1 MAGTTPEIKT
11 RFTLDGMQQ
20 AVGKL
25 RAFGQSVVRTFDSFR
40 GKSGKAL
47 EPLDKGAKSA
57 EKAVRSTTK
66 SVTALDKKSKETGK
80 GSLGL
85 IKLGALAAVGGVAAL
100 ALKITGLGAA
110 AIKSSKDT
118 AEALQKIGRDARRLG
133 QNPGDLSVLA
143 FAGRREGVD
152 QDEISVNLAHI
163 AGTFKNV
170 RNEIAR
176 TRGEYQG
183 WYTQVAESLKL
194 MRRNPAFR
202 SEGNQAAY
210 EQDFESY
217 SAAAQSSIDY
227 IENSLAKNFNNQHQI
242 RADDYKRRG
251 DDEIA
256 DRLSYLSAQQG
267 LVQQRDQ
274 IINSFGPEGQA
285 LYALK
290 PFGLDIEK
298 ASKGGTEGL
307 VALSDAMSRVPDAAE
322 KVRLS
327 MLLFG
332 EDAGPKM
339 LTLMNKG
346 RKGIEEYR
354 AELERL
360 GGVVSKTDVDLGEK
374 YQASAENLRTAIS
387 GVKLEVARQ
396 LLPSLTDTNVE
407 ITEWLV
413 KSRQAIATY
422 AKSAFIS
429 LKTFAEDAISLFRGD
444 TSNIKTQWLDTVI
457 KKTAIVRD
465 AWADVR
471 LQIDM
476 LTSGQDSDYAW
487 VNTIRDYLLQ
497 VKAFAVDAWSVIAGG
512 DAKDFPFLNELRDQ
526 VVAFGRKLSDA
537 WDLFKGFLSDIRAI
551 TKPVL
556 DFFGIDPTTFALFLG
571 IAKLTGVLGGVMT
584 AVKLLSGAFGGLF
597 SLGGGALAAGA
608 GAARAGAALGGAAAT
623 AGGFTSS
630 LLGVQTALGGIA
642 RAAGVMGVAI
652 AGGFALGQKAAEA
665 FQKFSGTQALQD
677 QVIDAQTKLMRD
689 QGDQYMN
696 MRLGR
701 REERDYGTMRA
712 YYGNKSGQD
721 YSWLKTSAEQ
731 AVSTQQKMD
740 QLVWGKPMF
749 SGADAEAQY
758 RANMPEIFRQQPPIS
773 KRVQIDI
780 NAPNGLKYPVFT
792 DDEGVA
798 DGLTGAIESY
808 NRR

>member
-11 RFTLDGMQQ
+11 RFTLDGIRE

-25 RAFGQSVVRTFDSFR
+25 RAFGQSVRRAFDSVREKTAKTFEPFTK
-40 GKSGKAL
+40 GVKAA
-47 EPLDKGAKSA
+47 EDKVKQLA
-57 EKAVRSTTK
+57 
-66 SVTALDKKSKETGK
+66 KETAKVGGQVAFK
-80 GSLGL
+80 G
-85 IKLGALAAVGGVAAL
+85 IKLGAVAAAASVGGL
-100 ALKITGLGAA
+100 ALKFA
-110 AIKSSKDT
+110 AISTAAVRASKET
-118 AEALQKIGRDARRLG
+118 AEALQKIGQDARRLG

-143 FAGRREGVD
+143 FAGRREGID

-163 AGTFKNV
+163 AGTFKTV

-176 TRGEYQG
+176 TRSEYQG

-210 EQDFESY
+210 QQDFESY

-227 IENSLAKNFNNQHQI
+227 IEGALARNYSGHHQI
-242 RADDYKRRG
+242 RADDYKRDA

-274 IINSFGPEGQA
+274 IIDSFGPEGQA

-298 ASKGGTEGL
+298 ASRGGTEGL

-387 GVKLEVARQ
+387 GVKLEIARQ

-407 ITEWLV
+407 VTEWLV

-429 LKTFAEDAISLFRGD
+429 LKNFAEDAISLFRGD

-457 KKTAIVRD
+457 KKSAVLRD
-465 AWADVR
+465 VWSDVR
-471 LQIDM
+471 LQVAKLM
-476 LTSGQDSDYAW
+476 SGQDSDYAW
-487 VNTIRDYLLQ
+487 VNKIRDYLLQ
-497 VKAFAVDAWSVIAGG
+497 VKAFAVDAWSVITGG
-512 DAKDFPFLNELRDQ
+512 DAKDFPFLNTLRDQ
-526 VVAFGRKLSDA
+526 VKSFAEEFGKA
-537 WDLFKGFLSDIRAI
+537 WDMFKGFLSGIREVMAVVL
-551 TKPVL
+551 KP
-556 DFFGIDPTTFALFLG
+556 FGIDPTTMALFLG
-571 IAKLTGVLGGVMT
+571 IARFTGVLGGVT
-584 AVKLLSGAFGGLF
+584 AAAGLVWGALSKVL
-597 SLGGGALAAGA
+597 SLGGGVVTAGMRLAGVGVAAGGASTTVA
-608 GAARAGAALGGAAAT
+608 GFT
-623 AGGFTSS
+623 AG
-630 LLGVQTALGGIA
+630 LVGVQTALGGIA
-642 RAAGVMGVAI
+642 RAAGVMGLAI
-652 AGGFALGQKAAEA
+652 AGGFALGQKAAEQ
-665 FQKFSGTQALQD
+665 FQKFAGTEALQN
-677 QVIDAQTKLMRD
+677 QVLDAQAKLMRD
-689 QGDQYMN
+689 QGDQYLN

-701 REERDYGTMRA
+701 REERDYATMRA
-712 YYGNKSGQD
+712 YYGNKSGND

-731 AVSTQQKMD
+731 ALATQQKLD
-740 QLVWGKPMF
+740 QLVWGKPMY

-758 RANMPEIFRQQPPIS
+758 RANQPETFRQQPPIA
-773 KRVQIDI
+773 KRVQVDL
-780 NAPNGLKYPVFT
+780 NVGSLQFPVFT
-792 DDEGVA
+792 DESTA
-798 DGLTGAIESY
+798 DGLTSTLESY